1 MKNEPDGLQKRE
13 FSAPL
18 KWHGG
23 KSYLADWIMSH
34 FPPHLHYVE
43 PFFGGGAVLF
53 ARDPNRDWF
62 VGHPDCEMQKDGR
75 PKAHHAGCSEVVND
89 VNCEL
94 TNFWIVM
101 QGEQEFARF
110 VRRIEATPFSEWEWN
125 ATKRSGPGGEWE
137 CVERAVRFFVR
148 FRQSRQGLGKDF
160 ATLTRRRTR
169 RGVNEQVSAWLS
181 AVEGLPQAHER
192 LRNAVILNQDAVSVI
207 RSQDGPYTLFY
218 LDPPYCLETRTAKD
232 CYEHEMSDEDHKRLL
247 AALLEVEG
255 KVVLSGYH
263 NPLYDRALAG
273 WRTAE
278 REIDNK
284 AGGGATKQKR
294 TEVLWM
300 NF

>member
-1 MKNEPDGLQKRE
+1 MTSR
-13 FSAPL
+13 PL
-18 KWHGG
+18 KYHGG
-23 KSYLADWIMSH
+23 KEYLADWIVSH

-53 ARDPNRDWF
+53 ARDHHRDWF
-62 VGHPDCEMQKDGR
+62 VGHPDCELKKDGR
-75 PKAHHAGCSEVVND
+75 PKAQFTGCSEVVND
-89 VNCEL
+89 INREL
-94 TNFWIVM
+94 TNFWTVL
-101 QGEQEFARF
+101 QNGPLFEVFHRLVA
-110 VRRIEATPFSEWEWN
+110 VVPFSQFEWEAAVKN
-125 ATKRSGPGGEWE
+125 LEKSCEEQGFDHAGGNL
-137 CVERAVRFFVR
+137 VVRAAWFFIR

-192 LRNAVILNQDAVSVI
+192 LRNVVVLNQDAVSAI

-232 CYEHEMSDEDHKRLL
+232 CYEHEMSDEDHERLL